1 VLIAGNLFLVVK
13 VVFSIY
19 ETIEVALAIPSGAT
33 SLNYI
38 SVGDNYAIELS
49 IDSVQYIQVSIY
61 K

>member
-1 VLIAGNLFLVVK
+1 
-13 VVFSIY
+13 
-19 ETIEVALAIPSGAT
+19 VALAIPSGAT